1 MTINITSGPSN
12 GSIQYNGVDK
22 IIVDSG
28 NVSVTGN
35 SIVSGNL
42 TVTGAGAFGSN
53 LTVGGSQVLTTTNGG
68 LGYNQT
74 WQNFP
79 TGTNTVTQRQAGS
92 AFTNSTS
99 KPIYVSVRWPSNG
112 SGFSYSLTV
121 DGVVVS
127 LMSSNT
133 TSAVFAQTVAG
144 IVPSGSTY
152 TITQSGSAF
161 NGWAE
166 LR

>member
-53 LTVGGSQVLTTTNGG
+53 LTVGGSNVMTTALAVPEIISTH
-68 LGYNQT
+68 T
-74 WQNFP
+74 P
-79 TGTNTVTQRQAGS
+79 DTGTITRYHNGPVLIQFSGYCYSGSLANLSWAFYVNGS
-92 AFTNSTS
+92 AVLSRSNVVNFQVAVNPQFMYTFT
-99 KPIYVSVRWPSNG
+99 SVGNFTARINLYG
-112 SGFSYSLTV
+112 DSGQYDSQIIIWYL
-121 DGVVVS
+121 
-127 LMSSNT
+127 
-133 TSAVFAQTVAG
+133 
-144 IVPSGSTY
+144 
-152 TITQSGSAF
+152 
-161 NGWAE
+161 
-166 LR
+166 